1 MTNSSNPPPQLIDEL
16 KQIVG
21 SNRVSLDAND
31 LETYG
36 RDWTRVYAPA
46 PSAVVFPGSTKEVA
60 ALVRACA
67 AHKVPIV
74 PSGGR
79 TGLSAGA
86 VATNGEIVLSL
97 DRLNFIDDPCPL
109 ARTLTS
115 GCRCN
120 HRRSTRQSGDGRFN
134 LARRL
139 CQRRFITNW
148 RQHRYQCRR
157 RSSGAI
163 WAHATVGL
171 RLNRGHRR
179 RRDPGAQW

>member
-21 SNRVSLDAND
+21 SDRVSLDAND

-46 PSAVVFPGSTKEVA
+46 PSAVVFPGTTEEVA

-97 DRLNFIDDPCPL
+97 TDS
-109 ARTLTS
+109 TS
-115 GCRCN
+115 
-120 HRRSTRQSGDGRFN
+120 STN
-134 LARRL
+134 PAL
-139 CQRRFITNW
+139 
-148 RQHRYQCRR
+148 
-157 RSSGAI
+157 
-163 WAHATVGL
+163 L
-171 RLNRGHRR
+171 REH
-179 RRDPGAQW
+179 